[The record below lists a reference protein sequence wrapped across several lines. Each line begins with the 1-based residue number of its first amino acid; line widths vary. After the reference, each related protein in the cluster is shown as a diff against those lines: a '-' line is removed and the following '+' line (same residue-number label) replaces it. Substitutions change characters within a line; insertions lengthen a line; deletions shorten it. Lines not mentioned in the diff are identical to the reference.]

1 MKKLICIL
9 CVLSVLF
16 SVFLIGCNVEGQKIG
31 AMLDNVTAAE
41 VAEPKNNNE
50 VKYDVVL
57 VSFESEDK
65 LKILKVVRE
74 IKSIELKEGK
84 DLVESAPV
92 TVISGVTK
100 ENAEKYKTQLET
112 VGAVVEIREVE

>member
-41 VAEPKNNNE
+41 VADPKNNNE

-57 VSFESEDK
+57 VSFESENK
-65 LKILKVVRE
+65 VKIIRVVRE
-74 IKSIELKEGK
+74 IKSISLNEGK
-84 DLVESAPV
+84 DLVESTPV
-92 TVISGVTK
+92 TVMSGVTK
-100 ENAEKYKTQLET
+100 ENAEKYKIQLET